1 MKLEKNEI
9 YTIKL
14 ASGEEIVT
22 KIIEETDDALEV
34 DQPIMVV
41 VSQQGIQL
49 MPGLF
54 TNNNEKTVTI
64 NKSSCVMTGPTRED
78 VRTNWIEA
86 TTGISTENKQIVTG

>member
-22 KIIEETDDALEV
+22 KMIEETDDALEV

-41 VSQQGIQL
+41 VSQQGLQL

-64 NKSSCVMTGPTRED
+64 NKGSCVMVGPTRED

-86 TTGISTENKQIVTG
+86 TTGITTEKKQIVTG

>member
-1 MKLEKNEI
+1 MKIEKNEI

-22 KIIEETDDALEV
+22 KIVDQTDDSYEAE
-34 DQPIMVV
+34 QPIMVV
-41 VSQQGIQL
+41 VSQQGLQL

-54 TNNNEKTVTI
+54 TNNNENSVTI
-64 NKSSCVMTGPTRED
+64 NKSSCVMIGSTRED

-86 TTGISTENKQIVTG
+86 TTGISTETKQIVTG

>member
-22 KIIEETDDALEV
+22 KIVDQTDTSYEA

-41 VSQQGIQL
+41 VSQQGLQL

-64 NKSSCVMTGPTRED
+64 NKSNCVMIGSTRED

-86 TTGISTENKQIVTG
+86 TTGISTETKQIVTG

>member
-22 KIIEETDDALEV
+22 KIVDQTDDAYEA

-41 VSQQGIQL
+41 VSQQGLQL

-64 NKSSCVMTGPTRED
+64 NKSNCVMIGSTRED

-86 TTGISTENKQIVTG
+86 TTGISTETKQIVTG

>member
-22 KIIEETDDALEV
+22 KIIDQTDDLYEV

-41 VSQQGIQL
+41 VSQQGLQM

-64 NKSSCVMTGPTRED
+64 NKNNCVMIGSTRED

-86 TTGISTENKQIVTG
+86 TTGISTETKQIVTG

>member
-1 MKLEKNEI
+1 MKVEKNEI
-9 YTIKL
+9 YTVKL

-22 KIIEETDDALEV
+22 KIVDQDESTYEV
-34 DQPIMVV
+34 EQPIMVV
-41 VSQQGIQL
+41 VSQQGLQL

-64 NKSSCVMTGPTRED
+64 NKSSCVMIGSTRED

-86 TTGISTENKQIVTG
+86 TTGLSTENKQVITG

>member
-22 KIIEETDDALEV
+22 KVIEETDDALEV

-41 VSQQGIQL
+41 VSQQGLQL

-64 NKSSCVMTGPTRED
+64 NKGSCVMVGPTRED

-86 TTGISTENKQIVTG
+86 TTGITTEKKQIVTG

>member
-22 KIIEETDDALEV
+22 KIVDQTDNSYEA

-41 VSQQGIQL
+41 VSQQGLQL

-64 NKSSCVMTGPTRED
+64 NKSNCVMIGSTRED

-86 TTGISTENKQIVTG
+86 TTGISTETKQIVTG

>member
-41 VSQQGIQL
+41 VSQQGLQL

-64 NKSSCVMTGPTRED
+64 NKGSCVMVGPTRED

-86 TTGISTENKQIVTG
+86 TTGITTEKKQIVTG

>member
-22 KIIEETDDALEV
+22 KIVEQTENSYEV

-41 VSQQGIQL
+41 VSQQGLQL

-54 TNNNEKTVTI
+54 TNNNEKSVTI
-64 NKSSCVMTGPTRED
+64 NKNSCVMIGITRED

-86 TTGISTENKQIVTG
+86 TTGISTETKQIVTG

>member
-22 KIIEETDDALEV
+22 KIIEETDNALEV

-41 VSQQGIQL
+41 VSQQGLQL

-64 NKSSCVMTGPTRED
+64 NKGSCVMVGPTRED

-86 TTGISTENKQIVTG
+86 TTGITTEKKQIVTG

>member
-1 MKLEKNEI
+1 MKIEKNEI

-22 KIIEETDDALEV
+22 KVIEETDDVLEV

-41 VSQQGIQL
+41 VSQQGLQL

-64 NKSSCVMTGPTRED
+64 NKGSCVMVGPTRED

-86 TTGISTENKQIVTG
+86 TTGITTEKKQIVTG

>member
-1 MKLEKNEI
+1 MKIEKNEI

-22 KIIEETDDALEV
+22 KVVEETDEALEV

-41 VSQQGIQL
+41 VSQQGLQL

-64 NKSSCVMTGPTRED
+64 NKGSCVMVGPTRED

-86 TTGISTENKQIVTG
+86 TTGITTEKKQIVTG

>member
-14 ASGEEIVT
+14 ASGEEVVT
-22 KIIEETDDALEV
+22 KIVNQTDDSYEA

-41 VSQQGIQL
+41 VSQQGLQL

-64 NKSSCVMTGPTRED
+64 NKSNCVMIGSTRED

-86 TTGISTENKQIVTG
+86 TTGISTETKQIVTG

>member
-22 KIIEETDDALEV
+22 KIVDQTDNAYEA

-41 VSQQGIQL
+41 VSQQGLQL

-64 NKSSCVMTGPTRED
+64 NKSNCVMIGSTRED

-86 TTGISTENKQIVTG
+86 TTGISTETKQIVTG

>member
-22 KIIEETDDALEV
+22 KMIEETDDALEV

-41 VSQQGIQL
+41 VSQQGLQL

-64 NKSSCVMTGPTRED
+64 NKGSCVMVGSTRED

-86 TTGISTENKQIVTG
+86 TTGITTEKKQIVTG

>member
-22 KIIEETDDALEV
+22 KIIEETDDVLEV

-41 VSQQGIQL
+41 VSQQGLQL

-64 NKSSCVMTGPTRED
+64 NKGSCVMVGPTRED

-86 TTGISTENKQIVTG
+86 TTGITTEKKQIVTG

>member
-14 ASGEEIVT
+14 ASGEEIVA

-41 VSQQGIQL
+41 VSQQGLQL

-64 NKSSCVMTGPTRED
+64 NKGSCVMVGPTRED

-86 TTGISTENKQIVTG
+86 TTGITTEKKQIVTG

>member
-22 KIIEETDDALEV
+22 KMIEETDNALEV

-41 VSQQGIQL
+41 VSQQGLQL

-64 NKSSCVMTGPTRED
+64 NKGSCVMVGPTRED

-86 TTGISTENKQIVTG
+86 TTGITTEKKQIVTG

>member
-22 KIIEETDDALEV
+22 KIIEETDDVLEV
-34 DQPIMVV
+34 GQPIMVV
-41 VSQQGIQL
+41 VSQQGLQL

-64 NKSSCVMTGPTRED
+64 NKGSCVMVGPTRED

-86 TTGISTENKQIVTG
+86 TTGITTEKKQIVTG

>member
-41 VSQQGIQL
+41 VSQQGLQL

-64 NKSSCVMTGPTRED
+64 NKGSCVMIGPTRED

-86 TTGISTENKQIVTG
+86 TTGITTEKKQIVTG